1 MRKSNNM
8 NKYIGFAASILF
20 LLLAGCSDL
29 SDSPSETSAPAD
41 YAKSVF
47 TVGGKISLG
56 AAIPAE
62 IAASLNEENA
72 QSRSATSSFATD
84 LDYLV
89 RAYRQKETTDATG
102 ATVYED
108 ESTESISGRVNK
120 ADKSWSVDLN
130 QEGFWKIEISLWQSG
145 VPIMLGQT
153 DETEPVYVDSAKF
166 FNQKIERDITL
177 TPNYVNAVDGS
188 ISLEIY
194 NESSD
199 VTSVE
204 YSWIKPEATTWP
216 ETLTEGNASFSG
228 GKTTLT
234 FDSVKWRLYEI
245 ALLFKSPAGKT
256 LYSCREK
263 IPVFSGF
270 ATDTWYGT
278 SPYLQK
284 IEDGD
289 GNITTKFVIT
299 DELLNSYSR
308 KDILGAGEYPI
319 ILYDR
324 DYLYKK
330 TEFEN
335 PRPGFN
341 VFTSVSAGAA
351 IGDGLT
357 FAKGR
362 TVVDFAIDSAT
373 QEIYTLEK
381 DAKNIACI
389 FAKYPSYAGYE
400 KGKNITTTS
409 TNKFC
414 AYDGVLFTLQADGL
428 KKFSDEGNEVVFA
441 LKDSSGNALTF
452 DSVPGD
458 SVPVFDVHGEYFYT
472 AEYTQASSSEPYCLT
487 VRKFQLVDNGAGPL
501 AEEVASTSKTE
512 SELGVYVDGDDYQL
526 HYQYKL
532 EVTDIQVDSD
542 GNVYVLVCEHG
553 KKSYPDK
560 YYSRGGIIK
569 IIDNEGSLSFHDFKA
584 EGASASVYIFG
595 WAYSAYHPEEGSPTC
610 SDSMYFYG
618 CTKFLAKKPDELVIA
633 DEGAYKYEIDELDEY
648 GNKKKVKVNKNR
660 VVKVNLRDFSMETID
675 VNVGFDSYFRDS
687 GDDFDGYTGSSY
699 SND

>member
-1 MRKSNNM
+1 MKHTNTL
-8 NKYIGFAASILF
+8 KKFIGFAASILF

-29 SDSPSETSAPAD
+29 SDSSSETSAPAD

-47 TVGGKISLG
+47 TVGGKISVG
-56 AAIPAE
+56 AAVPAE

-145 VPIMLGQT
+145 VPIMLGKT

-177 TPNYVNAVDGS
+177 TPNYVNLVDGS

-199 VTSVE
+199 VTKVE
-204 YSWIKPEATTWP
+204 YSWIVPGGVTLPES
-216 ETLTEGNASFSG
+216 LTDGTSSFAS
-228 GKTTLT
+228 GKASLN
-234 FDSVKWRLYEI
+234 FDSVKWGLYEI
-245 ALLFKSPAGKT
+245 ALLFKNASGKT

-270 ATDTWYGT
+270 ATDTWYGS
-278 SPYLQK
+278 SPYLK
-284 IEDGD
+284 SSGDSEDSPS
-289 GNITTKFVIT
+289 TRFVIT
-299 DELLNSYSR
+299 DDLLASYS
-308 KDILGAGEYPI
+308 KTGVLGTGEYPI

-324 DYLYKK
+324 DTKLKK

-335 PRPGFN
+335 PKPGFN
-341 VFTSVSAGAA
+341 VFTDVSEGNA
-351 IGDGLT
+351 IGDGL
-357 FAKGR
+357 ALARGR
-362 TVVDFAIDSAT
+362 RVSDFTIDSAT

-381 DAKNIACI
+381 NAKDSERII
-389 FAKYPSYAGYE
+389 AKYPSYAGYE
-400 KGKNITTTS
+400 KGKQRAFADSFYIY
-409 TNKFC
+409 KIC
-414 AYDGVLFTLQADGL
+414 AYNGTLFIYGPDNDAFYKIVDG
-428 KKFSDEGNEVVFA
+428 EVPAQLPV
-441 LKDSSGNALTF
+441 KDSTDNAINF
-452 DSVPGD
+452 DET
-458 SVPVFDVHGEYFYT
+458 PVFDIYGDYLYT
-472 AEYTQASSSEPYCLT
+472 ATYTQVDSVYRLT
-487 VRKFQLVDNGAGPL
+487 VRKLKINESDIT
-501 AEEVASTSKTE
+501 EEASAYKTE
-512 SELGVYVDGDDYQL
+512 TELGVYNGDGYQL
-526 HYQYKL
+526 HYQYAL
-532 EVTDIQVDSD
+532 EINGIQVDAE
-542 GNVYVLVCEHG
+542 GNVYVIVCEHG
-553 KKSYPDK
+553 KDSYPDK

-569 IIDNEGSLSFHDFKA
+569 LTDSDGTLSFHDFKP
-584 EGASASVYIFG
+584 EGAADSVYIFG
-595 WAYSAYHPEEGSPTC
+595 WAYSAYHPEEGSATC
-610 SDSMYFYG
+610 SDSQYFYG

-633 DEGAYKYEIDELDEY
+633 DEGAYKYEDPDVTT
-648 GNKKKVKVNKNR
+648 KKVNKNR
-660 VVKVNLRDFSMETID
+660 VVKINLTTFAMETVD
-675 VNVGFDSYFRDS
+675 VNVGFDSYIR
-687 GDDFDGYTGSSY
+687 GDYFDDYTGSSY

>member
-8 NKYIGFAASILF
+8 NKYIGFAALILF

-29 SDSPSETSAPAD
+29 SDSSSETSAPAD

-130 QEGFWKIEISLWQSG
+130 QEGYWKIEISLWQSG
-145 VPIMLGQT
+145 VPVMLGET
-153 DETEPVYVDSAKF
+153 DATEPVYVDSAKF

-194 NESSD
+194 NESSS

-216 ETLTEGNASFSG
+216 ETLTEGSASFSG
-228 GKTTLT
+228 GKTTLI
-234 FDSVKWRLYEI
+234 FDSVKWGLYEI
-245 ALLFKSPAGKT
+245 ALLFKNDSGKT

-270 ATDTWYGT
+270 ATDTWYGS
-278 SPYLQK
+278 SPYLK
-284 IEDGD
+284 SSGDSEDSPS
-289 GNITTKFVIT
+289 TRFVIT
-299 DELLNSYSR
+299 DDLLASYS
-308 KDILGAGEYPI
+308 KTGVLGTGEYPI

-324 DYLYKK
+324 DYALKK

-335 PRPGFN
+335 PKPGFN
-341 VFTSVSAGAA
+341 VFTDVSEGNA
-351 IGDGLT
+351 IDDGL
-357 FAKGR
+357 ALARGR
-362 TVVDFAIDSAT
+362 RVSDFTIDPVT

-381 DAKNIACI
+381 DAKGNASII
-389 FAKYPSYAGYE
+389 AKYPSYAGYE
-400 KGKNITTTS
+400 RGKNITTTS

-414 AYDGVLFTLQADGL
+414 AYDGVLFILEDGVLHKFIDAD
-428 KKFSDEGNEVVFA
+428 NEVGFA
-441 LKDSSGNALTF
+441 LKDSSGNVLTF
-452 DSVPGD
+452 DR
-458 SVPVFDVHGEYFYT
+458 VPVFDVHGEYFYT

-501 AEEVASTSKTE
+501 AEEVSTASKTE
-512 SELGVYVDGDDYQL
+512 SELCVYVDGDDYKL
-526 HYQYKL
+526 HDQCKL
-532 EVTDIQVDSD
+532 EVTDIQVDPD

-553 KKSYPDK
+553 KSSQ

-569 IIDNEGSLSFHDFKA
+569 ITDSGSSLSFHDFKE
-584 EGASASVYIFG
+584 EGAVNSVYIFG
-595 WAYSAYHPEEGSPTC
+595 WAYSAYHPEKDSATC
-610 SDSMYFYG
+610 SDSQYFYG

-660 VVKVNLRDFSMETID
+660 VVKVNLSDFSMETID

-687 GDDFDGYTGSSY
+687 GDNFDGYTGSSY
-699 SND
+699 SDD